1 MDILSDKTVLALMR
15 VDWSDGEVA
24 AEARREAKR
33 RGLLD
38 REPANA

>member
-15 VDWSDGEVA
+15 VDWSDGAVA
-24 AEARREAKR
+24 AEARLEAER

-38 REPANA
+38 RGPANA